1 MPSEAVRNQ
10 CLFLGAIGRTSS
22 RQEGG
27 FTGLDFSGFL
37 DIAGKMG
44 LAGRLHWV
52 VHNKGLGV
60 SLAGRQATPKQSCSP
75 SFQIYFPF
83 VLSYMALHVYKG

>member
-27 FTGLDFSGFL
+27 FTGLDFSGSP
-37 DIAGKMG
+37 DIAGRMG

-52 VHNKGLGV
+52 VHNKVLGV
-60 SLAGRQATPKQSCSP
+60 SLAGRPPQNNLVAHHFK
-75 SFQIYFPF
+75 FIF
-83 VLSYMALHVYKG
+83 LSS